1 MGEAIGNSGI
11 PLLTEDELA
20 LWNAG
25 LEDFDQGRYW
35 HAHEDWEDLWNA
47 HKRRFAPSSEILFV
61 QGMIQTAALLLNHE
75 RKKERGVRNLTVK
88 VNAKLAGWGCVWGI
102 DVSKHLVAMN
112 SFGLDAGV
120 WSLDSQAY
128 VLERCSSREVQD

>member
-1 MGEAIGNSGI
+1 MGEANVNSDI
-11 PLLTEDELA
+11 PFLSGEELT

-25 LEDFDQGRYW
+25 LEDFDHGRYW

-47 HKRRFAPSSEILFV
+47 HKRCSAPTTEILFV

-75 RKKERGVRNLTVK
+75 RKKERGVKNLTVK

-102 DVSKHLVAMN
+102 DVSKHLQAMN
-112 SFGLDAGV
+112 SFGLDTGL
-120 WSLDSQAY
+120 WSLDAQAY
-128 VLERCSSREVQD
+128 TLERCSGREVQD